1 MNESIVNIEFS
12 EDEQSISQLLE
23 SELLDSLGN
32 TLPQAENVSFVLS
45 ARDPNENIIGGL
57 SASTSYGWL
66 LVKLIWVDKDYRN
79 QGLGRLLME
88 RAERKGVKI
97 GCHGAWLDT
106 SNPEAMAF
114 YLRLGYEQFGLL
126 SNTADQQPESHKRWF
141 MKKSL
146 PLEAPPL
153 YRIG

>member
-97 GCHGAWLDT
+97 GCHGA
-106 SNPEAMAF
+106 
-114 YLRLGYEQFGLL
+114 
-126 SNTADQQPESHKRWF
+126 
-141 MKKSL
+141 
-146 PLEAPPL
+146 
-153 YRIG
+153 